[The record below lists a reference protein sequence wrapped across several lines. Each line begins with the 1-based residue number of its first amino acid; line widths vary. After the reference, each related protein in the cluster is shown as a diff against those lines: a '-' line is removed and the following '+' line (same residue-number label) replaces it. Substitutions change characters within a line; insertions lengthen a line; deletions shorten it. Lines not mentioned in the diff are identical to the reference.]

1 MKRALA
7 IAVVFLT
14 VGSVVAS
21 FFTEA
26 ERGVVVLHV
35 ALTAMFASW
44 TVLGLIVTIRR
55 PDNGVGWLLIAT
67 GIFGATFIFSEQ
79 VALFVSYGESSL
91 TAAQNAVAFAG
102 LNFTFTF
109 ACLALLF
116 LVFPTGH
123 LLSQRWRWAVWFVG
137 ATAVIAAVGIYPV
150 SRSVVDVEQFLLN
163 NWSPEFAAFT
173 PTISATLDIINLTTM
188 GSLLVGAAGLVMRMR
203 TAMGVERQQVKWVVY
218 AGVVTAVTWTVFL
231 APGLP
236 VWILPYG
243 SVPLAIAL
251 TSGFAIALLRHRLY
265 DIDRL
270 ISRTVVYT
278 AVVFSLIG
286 VYAAGIFVLRNLLS
300 VAEGDLAV
308 AGSTLAVAALFNP
321 VRTRVQSLV
330 DRRFYRSRYD
340 ARQVVDAFSHRLAD
354 EIDLDTLTVDWLATR

>member
-44 TVLGLIVTIRR
+44 TVLGLIVTIRQ
-55 PDNGVGWLLIAT
+55 PDNRVGWLLIAT

-173 PTISATLDIINLTTM
+173 PTISATLDIINLTTRYRQILWM
-188 GSLLVGAAGLVMRMR
+188 GSGGQAASFDPWVLLSTRFPSLNSMPAWTRATSSGL
-203 TAMGVERQQVKWVVY
+203 
-218 AGVVTAVTWTVFL
+218 
-231 APGLP
+231 
-236 VWILPYG
+236 
-243 SVPLAIAL
+243 L
-251 TSGFAIALLRHRLY
+251 TFRHR
-265 DIDRL
+265 
-270 ISRTVVYT
+270 SW
-278 AVVFSLIG
+278 AASSSL
-286 VYAAGIFVLRNLLS
+286 
-300 VAEGDLAV
+300 
-308 AGSTLAVAALFNP
+308 
-321 VRTRVQSLV
+321 
-330 DRRFYRSRYD
+330 
-340 ARQVVDAFSHRLAD
+340 
-354 EIDLDTLTVDWLATR
+354 